1 MTPGDPA
8 SFKSCLSGDVESE
21 KEDDNKL
28 EDEMHEDKDD
38 KRYSPEPIPKHT
50 ENQFEEEDG
59 SFSPQ
64 LMHGNEDE
72 DAIDPEED
80 KAELDRKREAVVLEH
95 QRKVHEAMKAK
106 ARVPDEMEMKAIKMM
121 GAMEEGDAVFG
132 AGAEVNHDSQFN
144 IEVMPYLSSIPW
156 VVTSLTHKKRDLA
169 TLVHPTAY
177 ELSWFLMAYACSI
190 CS

>member
-1 MTPGDPA
+1 MSAVNITNVAVLDNPTAFLNPFQFEISYECLVPLDDGDIGLWGWALLP
-8 SFKSCLSGDVESE
+8 LQHGVRRDVEYE

-28 EDEMHEDKDD
+28 EDEMHED
-38 KRYSPEPIPKHT
+38 E

-80 KAELDRKREAVVLEH
+80 KAELDQKREAVVLEH
-95 QRKVHEAMKAK
+95 QRKVQEAMKAK
-106 ARVPDEMEMKAIKMM
+106 ARVPDEMEMKAIKTM

-132 AGAEVNHDSQFN
+132 AGAEVNLD
-144 IEVMPYLSSIPW
+144 
-156 VVTSLTHKKRDLA
+156 
-169 TLVHPTAY
+169 
-177 ELSWFLMAYACSI
+177 
-190 CS
+190 